1 MAQRYNVGIEIGKHT
16 TKIALLK
23 GEKNGWSL
31 EDYRILQTPVKAYL
45 AEGKLNVDVCV
56 GMIEPVIR
64 DFSKKNLE
72 LNFVI
77 NSKKLIT
84 RQKNFPKLP
93 LKNLEKI
100 AEMEVEQMLGMDKE
114 SFVCDYKILEEEEEG
129 LRGII
134 SYVPRD
140 VVADY
145 IAIGKAMN
153 IKICSLDSYFNSVQK
168 YFDQGM
174 LDESKNVLIADIGA
188 KYTRFVILKGRS
200 YYEYFDIEIG
210 GDNLNSQISQ
220 IMGVTL
226 EEAEKLKKNANLGT
240 QNDNVDLSDERT
252 LYLNIT
258 AKKNYERILNE
269 IVRIKNFF
277 KTRVFNQDIDEILL
291 IGNGAKI
298 TGLEEYLSIESRTD
312 VRLAEVEMKA
322 CADNVKMKKQN
333 ELIPAIGSAL
343 RR

>member
-16 TKIALLK
+16 TKIVLLK
-23 GEKNGWSL
+23 GDKNSWSL
-31 EDYRILQTPVKAYL
+31 EDYKILETPVKAYL
-45 AEGKLNVDVCV
+45 AEGRLNVDACV
-56 GMIEPVIR
+56 GIIEPAIKE
-64 DFSKKNLE
+64 FGKKNLE

-93 LKNLEKI
+93 MKNLEKI
-100 AEMEVEQMLGMDKE
+100 VEMEVEQMLGMDKE
-114 SFVCDYKILEEEEEG
+114 SFVYDYKILEEEEEG

-153 IKICSLDSYFNSVQK
+153 IKISALDSYFNSVQK

-174 LDESKNVLIADIGA
+174 LEDSRNVLVVDIGA
-188 KYTRFVILKGRS
+188 KHTRFVIIKGRS

-226 EEAEKLKKNANLGT
+226 EEAEKLKRNANLGA
-240 QNDNVDLSDERT
+240 QSDNVDLSDERT

-258 AKKNYERILNE
+258 VKKNYERILNE

-291 IGNGAKI
+291 IGNAVKI
-298 TGLEEYLSIESRTD
+298 AGLEEYLSNESRTD
-312 VRLAEVEMKA
+312 VRLVELEMKA
-322 CADNVKMKKQN
+322 SMDKMKMKKQN